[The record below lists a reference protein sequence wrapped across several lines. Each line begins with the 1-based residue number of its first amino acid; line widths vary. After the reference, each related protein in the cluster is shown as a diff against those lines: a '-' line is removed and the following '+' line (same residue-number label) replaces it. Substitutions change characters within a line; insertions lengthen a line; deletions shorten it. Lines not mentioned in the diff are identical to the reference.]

1 MGFTASGSGF
11 GVMRFG
17 FRSRRIV
24 GLTVS
29 SQGLAGARDAKVIRA
44 FAEFYVARGNV
55 VCADVHSPLAARSY
69 HRLMFG
75 LCISLTLYTCLS
87 FCIYTYFYLRRAQI
101 VESPLT
107 SPQESG
113 VHIAT
118 GE

>member
-1 MGFTASGSGF
+1 MGFTASDSGF

-75 LCISLTLYTCLS
+75 LCISLTLYT
-87 FCIYTYFYLRRAQI
+87 
-101 VESPLT
+101 
-107 SPQESG
+107 
-113 VHIAT
+113 
-118 GE
+118 